1 MNKKEQIYEGK
12 GKKLFA
18 TDDAATLI
26 AEFKDDLTAF
36 NAQKKAQE
44 KGKGALNAAISA
56 KLFRLIELNGVST
69 HLIKRLDET
78 NHLIKKTQIIPIE
91 VVVRN
96 IATGSLTKRLG
107 IAEGVKLPFALV
119 EFYYK
124 NDNLGDPILN
134 DEHAVL
140 MKLASENELKT
151 LKELAR
157 KINDI
162 LRPFFESIQLKLV
175 DFKVEFGRDQSGR
188 ILLADEI
195 GPDSCRFW
203 DANSGEKLDKDRFRQ
218 DLGGVKA
225 AYEEVLRRVEG
236 ALK

>member
-1 MNKKEQIYEGK
+1 MIKKEQIYEGK

-18 TDDAATLI
+18 TDDEWTLI

-56 KLFRLIELNGVST
+56 KLFALIKQNGVET

-78 NHLIKKTQIIPIE
+78 NHLIKKTRIIPIE
-91 VVVRN
+91 VVARN
-96 IATGSLTKRLG
+96 IATGSLSKRLG
-107 IAEGVKLPFALV
+107 IKEGTELDFTLV

-124 NDNLGDPILN
+124 NDDLGDPIIN
-134 DEHAVL
+134 DEHVVL
-140 MKLASENELKT
+140 MKLASEDELKT
-151 LKELAR
+151 LKTLAR

-162 LRPFFESIQLKLV
+162 LRPFFRSVNLNLV
-175 DFKVEFGRDQSGR
+175 DFKVEFGRDQNGQ

-195 GPDSCRFW
+195 SPDSCRFW
-203 DANSGEKLDKDRFRQ
+203 DLTSGEKLDKDRFRQ
-218 DLGGVKA
+218 DLGGVKL
-225 AYEEVLRRVEG
+225 AYEEVLKRIEG